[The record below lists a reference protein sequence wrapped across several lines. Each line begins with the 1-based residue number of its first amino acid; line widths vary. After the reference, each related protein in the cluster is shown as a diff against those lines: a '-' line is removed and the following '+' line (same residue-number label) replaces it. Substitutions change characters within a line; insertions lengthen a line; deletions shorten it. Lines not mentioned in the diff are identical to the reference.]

1 MFPRA
6 MVILRTLSIII
17 LKDFSIINIE
27 YKIIYNN
34 WKHIITEKKTY
45 NNCALETFAFG
56 VFLLWTIIIPT
67 RPQIKKAPR
76 RYSLMLQIYRF
87 AWESQQIKNAFVLNF
102 VFPNNLHLVSFINFS
117 MDSAVTSIR
126 VNV

>member
-56 VFLLWTIIIPT
+56 AFLLWTIIIPT
-67 RPQIKKAPR
+67 RPKLRKPR
-76 RYSLMLQIYRF
+76 EGILLCCKF
-87 AWESQQIKNAFVLNF
+87 TDLPESHNKLKTLLF
-102 VFPNNLHLVSFINFS
+102 
-117 MDSAVTSIR
+117 
-126 VNV
+126 